1 MRFIAMVK
9 VLVNAGK
16 RNFPEDVA
24 ETLRPHAEVVYMSP
38 SEEGYLKALSESE
51 AIIIGTGVV
60 NAEFL
65 DAAPKLGI
73 AARFGVGYDNVDV
86 EECSRRGIHVTHTPD
101 VLSSAVADLTLGLIL
116 SLMRGIVDANT
127 YARGEWSLKR
137 SRLPF
142 GRDMEGMTLGIVGL
156 GRIGAEVARRA
167 HGFGMKVVYS
177 DVVRRPDLESS
188 LGAEYSEFEDLLKE
202 SDIVSIHVPLLPST
216 RHLIGRKELKMMKH
230 SAVVINTSR
239 GLTIDQ
245 VALIEALEEGWIAG
259 AGLDVFT
266 EEPLSSESR
275 LTEMSNVVLTPHIG
289 SATVETRRRMAEVC
303 AENVKAFLEGKRLPN
318 LVPEQRS

>member
-1 MRFIAMVK
+1 VVK
-9 VLVNAGK
+9 VLVNAGR

-24 ETLRPHAEVVYMSP
+24 ETLKAYAEVLYMSP
-38 SEEGYLKALSESE
+38 SEEGYQKALNESE

-60 NAEFL
+60 DAEFL

-86 EECSRRGIHVTHTPD
+86 DECSRRGIHVTHTPD
-101 VLSSAVADLTLGLIL
+101 VLSSAVADLTLGLVL

-127 YARGEWSLKR
+127 FAREEWSLRR

-142 GRDMEGMTLGIVGL
+142 GRDMEGLTFGIVGL
-156 GRIGAEVARRA
+156 GRIGVEVARRA
-167 HGFGMKVVYS
+167 HGFGMKIVYS
-177 DVVRRPDLESS
+177 DVVKRSDLEDD
-188 LGAEYSEFEDLLKE
+188 LGVEFAGFEELLRQ
-202 SDIVSIHVPLLPST
+202 SDVVSIHVPLLPST
-216 RHLIGRKELKMMKH
+216 RHLIGRKELKLMKPT
-230 SAVVINTSR
+230 AVIINTSR

-245 VALIEALEEGWIAG
+245 EAMIEALEAGWIAG
-259 AGLDVFT
+259 AGLDVF
-266 EEPLSSESR
+266 EDEPLPADSP
-275 LTEMSNVVLTPHIG
+275 LTKMSDVVLTPHIG

-303 AENVKAFLEGKRLPN
+303 AENVRAFLEGKTPPN

>member
-1 MRFIAMVK
+1 MIK

-24 ETLRPHAEVVYMSP
+24 ETLNAHAEVVYMSP
-38 SEEGYLKALSESE
+38 SEEGYHEVLSESE

-86 EECSRRGIHVTHTPD
+86 AECSRRGIYVTHTPD

-127 YARGEWSLKR
+127 FAREEWSLRR
-137 SRLPF
+137 SRLSF

-156 GRIGAEVARRA
+156 GRIGAEVGRRA
-167 HGFGMKVVYS
+167 HGFGMKIIYS
-177 DVVRRPDLESS
+177 DVVKRPDLESD
-188 LGAEYSEFEDLLKE
+188 LGVRYAGFEELLKE

-216 RHLIGRKELKMMKH
+216 RHFIGKKELKLMKPT
-230 SAVVINTSR
+230 AVIINTSR

-245 VALIEALEEGWIAG
+245 EALIEALEEGWIAG
-259 AGLDVFT
+259 AGLDVFE
-266 EEPLSSESR
+266 EEPLPSESR
-275 LTEMSNVVLTPHIG
+275 LPKMRNVVLTPHIG

-303 AENVKAFLEGKRLPN
+303 AENVKAFLEGKTPPN
-318 LVPEQRS
+318 LVPEQRT

>member
-1 MRFIAMVK
+1 MVK

-24 ETLRPHAEVVYMSP
+24 ETLKAHAEVVYMSP
-38 SEEGYLKALSESE
+38 SEERYQKVLSESE

-86 EECSRRGIHVTHTPD
+86 DECSRRGIHVTHTPD

-116 SLMRGIVDANT
+116 SLMRGILDANA
-127 YARGEWSLKR
+127 YARGEWSLRR

-167 HGFGMKVVYS
+167 SGFGMKIVYS
-177 DVVRRPDLESS
+177 DVVKRPDLESS
-188 LGAEYSEFEDLLKE
+188 LGAEYSEFEGLLKE

-216 RHLIGRKELKMMKH
+216 RHLIGRNELKLMKPT
-230 SAVVINTSR
+230 AVIINTSR
-239 GLTIDQ
+239 GLTVDQ
-245 VALIEALEEGWIAG
+245 EALIEALEGGWITG
-259 AGLDVFT
+259 AGLDVF
-266 EEPLSSESR
+266 EDEPLPADSP
-275 LTEMSNVVLTPHIG
+275 LTKMSNVVLTPHVG

-303 AENVKAFLEGKRLPN
+303 AENVKAFLEGKIPPN

>member
-1 MRFIAMVK
+1 MVK
-9 VLVNAGK
+9 VLVNAGV

-24 ETLRPHAEVVYMSP
+24 ETLKPHAEVVYMSP
-38 SEEGYLKALSESE
+38 SEEGYLDVLSESE
-51 AIIIGTGVV
+51 AIILGTGVI

-65 DAAPKLGI
+65 DAAPKLGLV
-73 AARFGVGYDNVDV
+73 ARFGVGYDNVDV

-127 YARGEWSLKR
+127 YARVEWSLRR

-142 GRDMEGMTLGIVGL
+142 GRDMEGMTFGIVGL
-156 GRIGAEVARRA
+156 GRIGVEVARRA
-167 HGFGMKVVYS
+167 HGFGMKIVYN
-177 DVVRRPDLESS
+177 DVVKRPDVERE
-188 LGAEYSEFEDLLKE
+188 LGAEFSGFEDLLKE

-216 RHLIGRKELKMMKH
+216 RHLIGRKELRLMKPT
-230 SAVVINTSR
+230 AVIINTSR

-245 VALIEALEEGWIAG
+245 EALVEALEEGRIAG
-259 AGLDVFT
+259 AGLDVFE
-266 EEPLSSESR
+266 EEPLPSESG
-275 LTEMSNVVLTPHIG
+275 LTRMSNVVLTPHIG
-289 SATVETRRRMAEVC
+289 SATIETRRRMAEVC
-303 AENVKAFLEGKRLPN
+303 AENVKAFLEGKTPPN

>member
-1 MRFIAMVK
+1 MVK

-24 ETLRPHAEVVYMSP
+24 ETLKPHAEVVYMSP
-38 SEEGYLKALSESE
+38 SEEGYLDVLSESE

-86 EECSRRGIHVTHTPD
+86 EECSRRGVHVTHTPD

-127 YARGEWSLKR
+127 YAREEWSLRR

-142 GRDMEGMTLGIVGL
+142 GRDMEEMTLGIVGL
-156 GRIGAEVARRA
+156 GRIGSEVARRA
-167 HGFGMKVVYS
+167 HGFGMKIIYS
-177 DVVRRPDLESS
+177 DLVRRPDVEGE
-188 LGAEYSEFEDLLKE
+188 LGAEFSGFEKLLRE
-202 SDIVSIHVPLLPST
+202 SDIVSIHVPLLPAT
-216 RHLIGRKELKMMKH
+216 RHLIGKKELRLMKPT
-230 SAVVINTSR
+230 AVIINTSR

-245 VALIEALEEGWIAG
+245 GALVEALEEGWIAG
-259 AGLDVFT
+259 AGLDVFE
-266 EEPLSSESR
+266 EEPLPTESK
-275 LTEMSNVVLTPHIG
+275 LTKMSNVVLTPHIG

-303 AENVKAFLEGKRLPN
+303 AENVKAFLEGKTPPN